1 MLLHWGSFIG
11 PYPLITIGN
20 VSVEWACHA
29 RLLLNKFKC
38 DLCDAGYVGFT
49 NCHQHQRVQEKRKA
63 TSLIGKHFGDKHSLA
78 PRDLTKNFRF
88 LEKCT
93 KKLDCLLYEM
103 FLFKN

>member
-11 PYPLITIGN
+11 PYPLVTIGN
-20 VSVEWACHA
+20 VSVEWVCHA
-29 RLLLNKFKC
+29 RLLIYKFKC
-38 DLCDAGYVGFT
+38 DLCDGGYVGFKSR
-49 NCHQHQRVQEKRKA
+49 HQHQLVQEHRNA

-78 PRDLTKNFRF
+78 LRDLTKNFSF
-88 LEKCT
+88 LKKCT